1 MTMHYFGIVHH
12 EPGTAYGVSF
22 PDVPDCFAAADDE
35 KDILKNAID
44 ALEDYF
50 ADGHPLPQ
58 ARGLED
64 LRAELSEDLAEG
76 AFLIAVPYIPRPTKS
91 VRMNISMDQGLVKAI
106 DEAAKRL
113 TLSRSAFLA
122 QAAMKEIREEHG
134 AP

>member
-1 MTMHYFGIVHH
+1 MHYFAIVHH

-22 PDVPDCFAAADDE
+22 PDVPDCFAAADE
-35 KDILKNAID
+35 QEDILKNAID

-58 ARGLED
+58 ARSLEEIK
-64 LRAELSEDLAEG
+64 AELAEDLAEG

-106 DEAAKRL
+106 DEAARRL
-113 TLSRSAFLA
+113 NLNRSAFLA
-122 QAAMKEIREEHG
+122 QAAQKEIREEHRVT
-134 AP
+134 